1 MNTKLLDGMSMF
13 SIDMKREYPSKRVLR
28 IRKIVKYLFSLV
40 GIAAF
45 LMIYDVPGIFKWF

>member
-1 MNTKLLDGMSMF
+1 MSMF